1 MKQPIEIITKTS
13 IEVKYNGLPA
23 SEVISEAIDLAHQVL
38 IDLSI
43 YRQEHGIEEHFDI
56 EGWAT
61 EFLDKVGD

>member
-1 MKQPIEIITKTS
+1 MKQPLEIITTTTTK
-13 IEVKYNGLPA
+13 VKYNGLLA

-43 YRQEHGIEEHFDI
+43 YRQEHGIEEYFDI
-56 EGWAT
+56 EGRAT